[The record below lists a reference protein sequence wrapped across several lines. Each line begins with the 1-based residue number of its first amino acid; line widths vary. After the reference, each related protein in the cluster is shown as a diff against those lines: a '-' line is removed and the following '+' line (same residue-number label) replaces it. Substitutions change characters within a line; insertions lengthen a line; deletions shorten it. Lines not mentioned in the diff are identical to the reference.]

1 MCAFNLRFILVSS
14 SASLHAQSFEA
25 LLSFFIPSSFPP
37 LRLSSLLLFSRET
50 LFPLRHSFLPIHLF
64 LPSRFS
70 IPSLSS
76 WRILHFTHIH
86 IHTHTPL
93 SLSLFLS
100 LSLSTRFPFSIPPRS
115 RSFHSFFS
123 AFLTFRP
130 SIPLSS
136 SVSPCS
142 NMAGRCPI
150 TRSSLPA
157 TVFPRAP
164 LHDAKA
170 TKKRSSSSAATF
182 LPPIFPLFPPR
193 RGHQPLPLPSPRRFP
208 SSHNVHAVPFSARTS
223 HSTRGGIDPAC
234 DLNWETVPLLRDP
247 SSTTTPVSRERER
260 ESD

>member
-1 MCAFNLRFILVSS
+1 MNFQQSLATIPDTRANVS
-14 SASLHAQSFEA
+14 
-25 LLSFFIPSSFPP
+25 LSRLFF
-37 LRLSSLLLFSRET
+37 LFSFS
-50 LFPLRHSFLPIHLF
+50 LFTRPLRHTFPFCHA
-64 LPSRFS
+64 
-70 IPSLSS
+70 LS
-76 WRILHFTHIH
+76 HV
-86 IHTHTPL
+86 
-93 SLSLFLS
+93 LS

-247 SSTTTPVSRERER
+247 FQQHPSREREKER

>member
-93 SLSLFLS
+93 SLSLYPLGFPSLFLRVRAASTPSSPRFSRSVLRSHYLRLSLRALIWPAGVQLPAPRSQLQFFHALHSTTRRRRRKDPHQAPRRSSPPPLFFRFFLRVAATSPFLS
-100 LSLSTRFPFSIPPRS
+100 PPRDVS
-115 RSFHSFFS
+115 LLRT
-123 AFLTFRP
+123 TFT
-130 SIPLSS
+130 
-136 SVSPCS
+136 PC
-142 NMAGRCPI
+142 
-150 TRSSLPA
+150 L
-157 TVFPRAP
+157 FPRER
-164 LHDAKA
+164 L
-170 TKKRSSSSAATF
+170 
-182 LPPIFPLFPPR
+182 IPR
-193 RGHQPLPLPSPRRFP
+193 EAESIRR
-208 SSHNVHAVPFSARTS
+208 A
-223 HSTRGGIDPAC
+223 I
-234 DLNWETVPLLRDP
+234 
-247 SSTTTPVSRERER
+247 
-260 ESD
+260 